1 MSVDEPSQKR
11 QRVELIDRAD
21 NCAICFESEKLL
33 EVHGCATCKKDSW
46 KICESCNESRLSR
59 TCPICAGD
67 YSPLILYSVP
77 GKSLSGVR
85 TETDKLEKMLLMIK
99 IKALGDTLIPAANT
113 LLWADGR
120 AVFALPKSFG
130 QPSDGGLAVP
140 GEATQSARA
149 SPSGHSGPSDHTA
162 LAEADAENSV
172 AVITVPM
179 AESELLG
186 AGDGGGDDDCR
197 RFEFKTS
204 TWGMLEAAV
213 EDTGCVE
220 WLSPENAAREILRQ
234 AISNPKAVLFLPL
247 LPAFFREMEMELRQS
262 IAIEQNEEN
271 SQ

>member
-1 MSVDEPSQKR
+1 MSDEPSQKR
-11 QRVELIDRAD
+11 QRVGLIDRAD
-21 NCAICFESEKLL
+21 NCAICFESDKLL
-33 EVHGCATCKKDSW
+33 EGHGCATCKKDSW

-67 YSPLILYSVP
+67 YSPLILYAVP

-85 TETDKLEKMLLMIK
+85 TEADKKERIMLMIK
-99 IKALGDTLIPAANT
+99 IKALGDTLIPAGNT

-130 QPSDGGLAVP
+130 QPSDGGLAVR
-140 GEATQSARA
+140 GEATHSVDAGT
-149 SPSGHSGPSDHTA
+149 SGHTA
-162 LAEADAENSV
+162 IADADADAENSV

-179 AESELLG
+179 AESELLSP
-186 AGDGGGDDDCR
+186 ADDDADECR

-204 TWGMLEAAV
+204 TWTMLEAAV
-213 EDTGCVE
+213 EEDTSCVE
-220 WLSPENAAREILRQ
+220 WLSPANAAREILRQ

-247 LPAFFREMEMELRQS
+247 LPAFFREMEMELRRS
-262 IAIEQNEEN
+262 IEQNEEN